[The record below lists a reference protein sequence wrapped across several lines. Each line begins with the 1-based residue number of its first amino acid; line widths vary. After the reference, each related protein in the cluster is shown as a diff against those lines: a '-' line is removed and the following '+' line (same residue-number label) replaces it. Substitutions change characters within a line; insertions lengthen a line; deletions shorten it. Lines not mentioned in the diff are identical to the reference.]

1 MKKLFKF
8 IIALSAI
15 IGGIAGALYL
25 LDKKREAEYED
36 FDDEDMDDIF
46 NDDEADRDYVTLD
59 FEKKEEDATERQT
72 EPNDVPL
79 VLWTLIVPVG

>member
-15 IGGIAGALYL
+15 VGGIAGALYL

-36 FDDEDMDDIF
+36 FDDDDIDDIF
-46 NDDEADRDYVTLD
+46 DDEADRDYVTLD
-59 FEKKEEDATERQT
+59 FEKNTEDGTET
-72 EPNDVPL
+72 EA
-79 VLWTLIVPVG
+79 

>member
-36 FDDEDMDDIF
+36 FDDEDMEDIF
-46 NDDEADRDYVTLD
+46 NDDEADRDYVTVD
-59 FEKKEEDATERQT
+59 VEKKEEDATET
-72 EPNDVPL
+72 EA
-79 VLWTLIVPVG
+79 

>member
-46 NDDEADRDYVTLD
+46 DDDETDRDYVTLD
-59 FEKKEEDATERQT
+59 FEKKEEDGTET
-72 EPNDVPL
+72 EA
-79 VLWTLIVPVG
+79 